1 MGWFD
6 SAMSGTKDFLFGT
19 SGDAISDAAGR
30 QGKYDTEYE
39 GKVNAALAP
48 YSEMADTGAA
58 KSAMGAYVGGLQGL
72 DTDQYKTTAA
82 TLDTGN
88 VLGDV
93 GSFLD
98 PSIKYQQEAAQKA
111 VESSQA
117 GKGGLF
123 SGAAG
128 QSISNA
134 TQKIAEQG
142 WGGAYTR
149 ANQAQQQANQAK
161 LQQQQAAQSAGTY
174 NLGMDTTGINAQGQA
189 YNTLMEPISTVAQ
202 TQMDTAGTMYGSRS
216 GMNQQQMQG
225 QMADTGYFGDILSFG
240 SKLL

>member
-1 MGWFD
+1 MASF
-6 SAMSGTKDFLFGT
+6 TDFMFGT
-19 SGDAISDAAGR
+19 SGDAIGDAADR
-30 QGKYDTEYE
+30 QKGFDTEYQGSINKALDPYNKLSDVE
-39 GKVNAALAP
+39 GAVNAQ
-48 YSEMADTGAA
+48 
-58 KSAMGAYVGGLQGL
+58 KAYVGGLQNL
-72 DTDQYKTTAA
+72 DTDQYKVGTAQ
-82 TLDTGN
+82 LDTGN
-88 VLGDV
+88 ALGDV
-93 GSFLD
+93 NSFLD

-142 WGGAYTR
+142 WSDAYDR
-149 ANQAQQQANQAK
+149 ANSAKAQSNALKAQQQQ
-161 LQQQQAAQSAGTY
+161 LGQSAGTY
-174 NLGMDTTGINAQGQA
+174 NLGLDTAGINAQGQA

>member
-19 SGDAISDAAGR
+19 SGDAISDAKGR
-30 QGKYDTEYE
+30 QAGYDTEYQ
-39 GKVNAALAP
+39 GSINKALQP
-48 YSEMADTGAA
+48 YTDMADPTKA
-58 KSAMGAYVGGLQGL
+58 KSAMDSYVGGLQNL
-72 DTDQYKTTAA
+72 DTDQHKVDTAQ
-82 TLDTGN
+82 LDTTN
-88 VLGDV
+88 ALGDV
-93 GSFLD
+93 SSFLD
-98 PSIKYQQEAAQKA
+98 PSLDYQKEEATKA

-142 WGGAYTR
+142 WSDAYAR
-149 ANQAQQQANQAK
+149 ANAAKAQSNALKAQQQQ
-161 LQQQQAAQSAGTY
+161 LGQSAGTY
-174 NLGMDTTGINAQGQA
+174 NLGLDTTGINAQGQA

-225 QMADTGYFGDILSFG
+225 QMADTGYFGDILGFG
-240 SKLL
+240 AKLL

>member
-19 SGDAISDAAGR
+19 SDTAISDAAGR
-30 QGKYDTEYE
+30 QGKYDTEYQSSIN
-39 GKVNAALAP
+39 KALQP
-48 YSEMADTGAA
+48 YSDMADPTAA
-58 KSAMGAYVGGLQGL
+58 KAAMGSYVGGLQNL
-72 DTDQYKTTAA
+72 NTDQYKTSAA

-88 VLGDV
+88 ALGDV
-93 GSFLD
+93 DSFLD
-98 PSIKYQQEAAQKA
+98 PSIKYQQDAAQKA

-142 WGGAYTR
+142 WGDAYTR
-149 ANQAQQQANQAK
+149 ANQAKLQANQAK

-189 YNTLMEPISTVAQ
+189 YNTLMGPISTVAQ
-202 TQMDTAGTMYGSRS
+202 TKMDTAGTMYGSRS

>member
-1 MGWFD
+1 MASFG
-6 SAMSGTKDFLFGT
+6 DFLFGT
-19 SGDAISDAAGR
+19 SDTAISDAAGR
-30 QGKYDTEYE
+30 QGKYDTEYQ
-39 GKVNAALAP
+39 GNINTALTP
-48 YSEMADTGAA
+48 YTEMADTGAA
-58 KSAMGAYVGGLQGL
+58 KGAMGAYVSGLQGL

-88 VLGDV
+88 ALGDV

-142 WGGAYTR
+142 WGDAYTR
-149 ANQAQQQANQAK
+149 ANQSQQQANQAR

-174 NLGMDTTGINAQGQA
+174 NLGMDTTGIEAQGQA
-189 YNTLMEPISTVAQ
+189 YQTLMEPISTVAQ

-225 QMADTGYFGDILSFG
+225 QMADTGYFGDILGAGAKIGAAFI
-240 SKLL
+240 